1 MIGSIKE
8 KLRQLDLFFRSRATQ
23 TLEWEA
29 AELENIFTLL
39 TVGQWVGLPAPPPGI
54 SLQLLPDMEDLL
66 IHMILRDD
74 LARSPL
80 SQLFSVLEVS

>member
-1 MIGSIKE
+1 MIGSLKE

-39 TVGQWVGLPAPPPGI
+39 TLGQWVGLPSPPPGI
-54 SLQLLPDMEDLL
+54 SLQLLPDMEAMLVRML
-66 IHMILRDD
+66 QRDD